1 MPDLHPLKIALL
13 THSVNPR
20 GGVVHTLELGRALH
34 KQGHQV
40 TIFAPAARGQSFFRV
55 TPCNVSFAPVTHT
68 PKNVADMVSS
78 RIDAYVTHLRNI
90 LTHESFDI
98 FHAQD
103 SISGNA
109 MADLC
114 GKGVMK
120 HFVRTVHHLDQF
132 DNPQLMAW
140 QERAFRC
147 ATEVRCVSELW
158 KQQLAWEQRIVAH
171 RVFNGVDTERFSC
184 GPVTEKTAT
193 TAPTFLAVGGVEER
207 KNTLRILE
215 AFTLVRERLPNA
227 RLVIAGGASLL
238 DHNAYAARFR
248 DTLKK
253 HGLITEIDA
262 PVQLTGAVA
271 DDAMPHLFRNA
282 TALVTPSL
290 KEGFGLVVL
299 EALAC
304 GTPVVASN
312 IAPFTE
318 YLGDELCHWA
328 DPRQASSIAA
338 AMLRAAS
345 GVRGATLR
353 ALADPLLTR
362 MSWATSAEQH
372 VNIYQTL
379 LQQHETSE
387 AYEAHE
393 GLAHA

>member
-1 MPDLHPLKIALL
+1 MPDVRPRKIALL

-34 KQGHQV
+34 ALGHQV
-40 TIFAPAARGQSFFRV
+40 TIFAPAAKGQRFFRA

-68 PKNVADMVSS
+68 PKNVVDMVSS
-78 RIDAYVTHLRNI
+78 RIDAYVSHLRNV
-90 LTHESFDI
+90 LMHESFDI

-109 MADLC
+109 LADLC
-114 GKGVMK
+114 EQGVIE

-140 QERAFRC
+140 QERALRC
-147 ATEVRCVSELW
+147 ATEVLCVSDLW
-158 KQQLAWEQRIVAH
+158 KQKLASEQRIAAH

-184 GPVTEKTAT
+184 APIAEKSTT

-215 AFTLVRERLPNA
+215 AFMLVRERLPNA
-227 RLVIAGGASLL
+227 QLLIAGGESLL
-238 DHNAYAARFR
+238 DHDAYAARFR
-248 DTLKK
+248 DMLNKQ
-253 HGLITEIDA
+253 GLTTGIDE

-271 DDAMPHLFRNA
+271 DAAMPHLFRNA

-312 IAPFTE
+312 VAPFTE
-318 YLGDELCHWA
+318 YLVDELCHWA
-328 DPRQASSIAA
+328 NPELASSIAA
-338 AMLRAAS
+338 AMLRAVS

-362 MSWATSAEQH
+362 MSWTASAEQH
-372 VNIYQTL
+372 VNLYQTL
-379 LQQHETSE
+379 LQQHEFPQ
-387 AYEAHE
+387 

>member
-1 MPDLHPLKIALL
+1 MPDICPLKIALL

-34 KQGHQV
+34 AQGHHV
-40 TIFAPAARGQSFFRV
+40 TLFAPAVPGQTFFRA
-55 TPCNVSFAPVTHT
+55 TPCNVSFAPTTHT
-68 PKNVADMVSS
+68 PKNVVDMVSS
-78 RIDAYVTHLRNI
+78 RIDAYVSHMRGVLQ
-90 LTHESFDI
+90 HQSFDI

-109 MADLC
+109 LADLC
-114 GKGVMK
+114 YEGLINS
-120 HFVRTVHHLDQF
+120 FARTVHHLDHF

-140 QERAFRC
+140 QERAFRS
-147 ATEVRCVSELW
+147 ANEVLCVSELW
-158 KQQLAWEQRIVAH
+158 KQKLASEQRIVAH

-184 GPVTEKTAT
+184 GPVTEKAAT

-215 AFTLVRERLPNA
+215 AFMLVRERLPNA

-238 DHNAYAARFR
+238 DHDAYATRFR
-248 DTLKK
+248 DTLNQY
-253 HGLITEIDA
+253 GLTTENDE

-271 DDAMPHLFRNA
+271 DDAMPYLLRSA

-299 EALAC
+299 EALAS

-318 YLGDELCHWA
+318 YLSDEICHWA
-328 DPRQASSIAA
+328 HPGQASSIAA
-338 AMLRAAS
+338 GMLRAAS
-345 GVRGATLR
+345 GVRGSTLR

-362 MSWATSAEQH
+362 MSWTTSAQQH
-372 VNIYQTL
+372 VNIYQTI
-379 LQQHETSE
+379 LQQHELCQS
-387 AYEAHE
+387 
-393 GLAHA
+393 LAHA